1 MEIKIEMEAEMEVG
15 LELSCRLSLCS
26 VPCSYVKPELQI
38 SETRLE
44 IFSADLR
51 IGSGGHRKSVT
62 RAETSPPA
70 LTD

>member
-51 IGSGGHRKSVT
+51 IGAGVH
-62 RAETSPPA
+62 
-70 LTD
+70 